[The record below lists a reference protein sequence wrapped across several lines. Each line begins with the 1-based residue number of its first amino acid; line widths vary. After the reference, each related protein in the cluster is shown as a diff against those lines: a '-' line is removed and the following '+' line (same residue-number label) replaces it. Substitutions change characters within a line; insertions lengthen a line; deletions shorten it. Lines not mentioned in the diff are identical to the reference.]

1 MTGRP
6 RSSFQGPVRLPGGQ
20 LVDVTAAIFGPNDDF
35 VCSDELSSGPG
46 LIVFT
51 RHWAEQRVVGCIKHL
66 INAKKTERCAGISS
80 DPVLVCGNQ
89 VWTQLNISHTNILVL
104 RSGVGKAL
112 EPELN
117 LRGIRSA
124 VSILIGSN
132 LVNNIG
138 ATSHSIHCFG
148 VHFLQVGPKLIKWKS
163 YCIKYWKVA
172 TETLNSSVEHLLR
185 LIKSFS
191 QDFLYNSTSL
201 ERSH

>member
-1 MTGRP
+1 MFTCRQTAEEYTRNSHKVKFRLRSASCSHARKTHGRLSAPLACTAPMTGRP

-80 DPVLVCGNQ
+80 DPVLVRGNQ
-89 VWTQLNISHTNILVL
+89 VWTQLNVSLFILVL
-104 RSGVGKAL
+104 RSGVGKGG
-112 EPELN
+112 
-117 LRGIRSA
+117 GIRSA
-124 VSILIGSN
+124 VSVLIGSN

-148 VHFLQVGPKLIKWKS
+148 VHFLQVGP
-163 YCIKYWKVA
+163 
-172 TETLNSSVEHLLR
+172 
-185 LIKSFS
+185 
-191 QDFLYNSTSL
+191 
-201 ERSH
+201 